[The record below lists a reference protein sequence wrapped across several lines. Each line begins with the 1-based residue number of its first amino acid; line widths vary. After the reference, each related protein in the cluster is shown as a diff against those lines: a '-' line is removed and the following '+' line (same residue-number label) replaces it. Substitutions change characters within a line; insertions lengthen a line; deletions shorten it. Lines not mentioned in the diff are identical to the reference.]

1 MKETK
6 ESDSDHYS
14 SDDDHYSDDFENS
27 PKKSPTKDTSTK
39 DTSTID
45 TSEAKEKE
53 QDPGPEQKQEEQE
66 ETKDFTKEDSLP
78 PSSGDWKEIPFNS
91 IEIEEQIGGGGVG
104 LVHRGYY
111 QDREVAVKTLFDP
124 KVNEALKAEFM
135 NELIQTSRCQHP
147 NVVSVIGACN
157 QPPHL
162 CFVMEI
168 CDCSLFDL
176 LHTSH
181 TNSFT
186 PRQRLDMCTQ
196 IARGMEYLHYG
207 LKPPLVHR
215 DIKSHNVLVKD
226 EGRTLKICDFGLVGT
241 STVTAGTPNYMA
253 PELFQSQPFSKAVD
267 VYAYSIMCA
276 EIFTQQLPFRGYDVE
291 DIRKVV
297 VEGERPELLSIDVP
311 DRVMDIIVRGWS
323 GKPEDRPNFHEITEE
338 MEKALEET
346 PEVSALEE
354 MDMLMSGGGGDA
366 LDGLM

>member
-1 MKETK
+1 MVSETK
-6 ESDSDHYS
+6 ESDDSDHYS
-14 SDDDHYSDDFENS
+14 SDDYSDDFEGS
-27 PKKSPTKDTSTK
+27 PSKSSPTKDSPSHSPK
-39 DTSTID
+39 PGA
-45 TSEAKEKE
+45 EEKE
-53 QDPGPEQKQEEQE
+53 EQKEDRTRHE
-66 ETKDFTKEDSLP
+66 ETKEESLP
-78 PSSGDWKEIPFNS
+78 ASGDWKEIPFES
-91 IEIEEQIGGGGVG
+91 IEILEQIGGGGVG

-124 KVNEALKAEFM
+124 KVDEALKAEFM
-135 NELIQTSRCQHP
+135 NELIQTSRCAHP

-157 QPPHL
+157 QPPNL

-181 TNSFT
+181 TNSFS

-226 EGRTLKICDFGLVGT
+226 GGSTLKICDFGLVGT

-267 VYAYSIMCA
+267 VYAFSIMCA

-297 VEGERPELLSIDVP
+297 VEGERPELPSIDVP
-311 DRVMDIIVRGWS
+311 ERVRDIIVRGWS
-323 GKPEDRPNFHEITEE
+323 GKPKDRPEFHEITECLTQ
-338 MEKALEET
+338 ALEET